1 MIASLRKNRTKRS
14 PDGFSVIELL
24 IVVAIVIILTAAAVF
39 TLTPQR
45 RAFRTDDAASQVTN
59 FLRDAYQRALA
70 QRQTMRVE
78 IDRAQMLIKIVD
90 ENRLPVGDEI
100 EVRRAKLNDE
110 INLNQPA
117 VGAGVV
123 NPPAAP
129 YNYPPAVYSSNV
141 WAGRFRSDGSVVD
154 LAGNPLSATLFF
166 SLVNPQVSDSNL
178 IRAVT
183 LFGPSGSVRV
193 WRYTGQEFDAGAN

>member
-1 MIASLRKNRTKRS
+1 MSESGNPQSWLGE

-24 IVVAIVIILTAAAVF
+24 IVFAIVIVLTAAAVF
-39 TLTPQR
+39 TLSPQR
-45 RAFRTDDAASQVTN
+45 RAYRTDDAAGQVTN

-70 QRQTMRVE
+70 QRQTMRVQV
-78 IDRAQMLIKIVD
+78 DRANMLIKIID

-110 INLNQPA
+110 VSLNQPA
-117 VGAGVV
+117 AGAGLV
-123 NPPAAP
+123 NPPPAP
-129 YNYPPAVYSSNV
+129 YNYPVADFANNL
-141 WAGRFRSDGSVVD
+141 WEARFRSDGSVVD
-154 LAGNPLSATLFF
+154 TAGNPLSATLFF
-166 SLVNPQVSDSNL
+166 SLVNMNGSDSPL

-193 WRYTGQEFDAGAN
+193 WRYTGQSFDAGAN